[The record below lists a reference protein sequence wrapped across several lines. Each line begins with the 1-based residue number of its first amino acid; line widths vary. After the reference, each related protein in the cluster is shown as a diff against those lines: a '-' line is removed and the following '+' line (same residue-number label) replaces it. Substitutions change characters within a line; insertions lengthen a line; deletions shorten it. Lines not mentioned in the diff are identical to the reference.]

1 MVINTNLAA
10 MTGARMLDTNQ
21 LNLTRSLSRLS
32 TGSRIVQPQDDA
44 AGLAVSS
51 RFTAQMSRNTAA
63 MINLANAVSFS
74 QTQDGFMQK
83 VTHALTRM
91 GELSILAMDVTKT
104 DTDRSNYSV
113 EFTQL
118 QNFISD
124 IGTKKFN
131 GVSLFFDTGNDVTID
146 SDANMFTMNAL
157 DLNSA
162 AATIGIA
169 RAYNSATSGINTAS
183 SAAAALSN
191 IQTAIQN
198 LADMRAKVG
207 ANIPRLDVPRSQVGL
222 LNEKLATTNS
232 RILDIDV
239 AEETTEFARYNILV
253 RSGTSMLTQANL
265 MPQAALQLITGA

>member
-10 MTGARMLDTNQ
+10 MTGARMLDANQ

-169 RAYNSATSGINTAS
+169 RAYNSATSGINTTS

-207 ANIPRLDVPRSQVGL
+207 ANIQRLDVTRSQVGL

>member
-169 RAYNSATSGINTAS
+169 RAYNSATSGINTTS

-207 ANIPRLDVPRSQVGL
+207 ANIQRLDVTRSQVGL

-232 RILDIDV
+232 RILDVDV

-265 MPQAALQLITGA
+265 MPQAALQLITGT

>member
-169 RAYNSATSGINTAS
+169 RAYNSATSGINTTS

-207 ANIPRLDVPRSQVGL
+207 ANIQRLDVTRSQVGL
-222 LNEKLATTNS
+222 LNNNLAATKS

>member
-63 MINLANAVSFS
+63 MTNLANAVSFS
-74 QTQDGFMQK
+74 QTQDGFTQK

-169 RAYNSATSGINTAS
+169 RAYNSATSGINTTS

-207 ANIPRLDVPRSQVGL
+207 ANIQRLDVTRSQVGL

-253 RSGTSMLTQANL
+253 QSGTSMLTQANL